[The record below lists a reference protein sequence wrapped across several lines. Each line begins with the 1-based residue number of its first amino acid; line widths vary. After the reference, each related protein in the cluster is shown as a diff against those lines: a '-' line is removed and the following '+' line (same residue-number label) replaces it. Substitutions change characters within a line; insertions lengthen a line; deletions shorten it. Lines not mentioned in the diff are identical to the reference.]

1 MCIQVFYINNIIHEP
16 VSVSGLKIMA
26 EILETLAGIF
36 ADPRRQNY
44 IFA

>member
-16 VSVSGLKIMA
+16 VSGLKIMA

-44 IFA
+44 TFA